1 MLSYLPRAIA
11 LFALAGFV
19 AGSTAR
25 ADDYPS
31 RPVKIIA
38 PFGAG
43 GPTDVYTRAIA
54 EELRNSLHQAFIIED
69 RPGAGTT
76 IGTDAVAKS
85 VPDGYTLLMMSNAH
99 TVNESLIPTKPF
111 QLMRDF
117 APIAPINAS

>member
-11 LFALAGFV
+11 LFALASSIG
-19 AGSTAR
+19 ASAAR

-43 GPTDVYTRAIA
+43 GPTDVFTRDIA
-54 EELRNSLHQAFIIED
+54 EELRNALHQTFYIEN

-76 IGTDAVAKS
+76 IGSDMVAKAEPVQILAVQFDQIES
-85 VPDGYTLLMMSNAH
+85 QQHRVGTVPLVA
-99 TVNESLIPTKPF
+99 NEVEHG
-111 QLMRDF
+111 
-117 APIAPINAS
+117 